1 MSNLFEAS
9 KRESAVDIVVNS
21 IMQLLME
28 RRLKPGDKLPN
39 ELEISEG
46 LGVSRGSVREAMK
59 ILSAFGLVDIRV
71 GNGTYVC
78 ETPGNELID
87 SLLFSFFVSNPDI
100 SNLYEFRKIFE
111 TDILELILEHYD
123 ENAAERKKLAE
134 NLEELKALIDSGAP
148 QSKITENDLDFH
160 RLLGLACHNQI
171 AARIYAFVMDFMQAS
186 ITNTHKHQNGD
197 YVYNTHMA
205 VYEVIEKR
213 DHTRIDEV
221 VDRTV
226 EVWFKLQDA

>member
-1 MSNLFEAS
+1 M
-9 KRESAVDIVVNS
+9 
-21 IMQLLME
+21 
-28 RRLKPGDKLPN
+28 
-39 ELEISEG
+39 
-46 LGVSRGSVREAMK
+46 
-59 ILSAFGLVDIRV
+59 
-71 GNGTYVC
+71 
-78 ETPGNELID
+78 
-87 SLLFSFFVSNPDI
+87 
-100 SNLYEFRKIFE
+100 
-111 TDILELILEHYD
+111 ILEHYD

-186 ITNTHKHQNGD
+186 ITNTHKHQNGE
-197 YVYNTHMA
+197 YVYNTPMA

>member
-1 MSNLFEAS
+1 M
-9 KRESAVDIVVNS
+9 
-21 IMQLLME
+21 
-28 RRLKPGDKLPN
+28 
-39 ELEISEG
+39 
-46 LGVSRGSVREAMK
+46 
-59 ILSAFGLVDIRV
+59 
-71 GNGTYVC
+71 
-78 ETPGNELID
+78 
-87 SLLFSFFVSNPDI
+87 
-100 SNLYEFRKIFE
+100 
-111 TDILELILEHYD
+111 ILEHYD
-123 ENAAERKKLAE
+123 ENAAERKKLAK

-186 ITNTHKHQNGD
+186 ITNTHKHQNGE

>member
-1 MSNLFEAS
+1 M
-9 KRESAVDIVVNS
+9 NS
-21 IMQLLME
+21 G
-28 RRLKPGDKLPN
+28 KY
-39 ELEISEG
+39 
-46 LGVSRGSVREAMK
+46 SR
-59 ILSAFGLVDIRV
+59 
-71 GNGTYVC
+71 
-78 ETPGNELID
+78 P
-87 SLLFSFFVSNPDI
+87 
-100 SNLYEFRKIFE
+100 IF
-111 TDILELILEHYD
+111 LILEHYD

-134 NLEELKALIDSGAP
+134 NLEELKALINSGAP

-186 ITNTHKHQNGD
+186 ITNTHKHQNGE